1 MQPAW
6 RIPGVGA
13 LHPCID
19 RVVIVSMA
27 SVGTLKRFL
36 PIAVLKGAFHSFE
49 VVTYNGPDP
58 RLKSRIIAVGAGDEK
73 VWQLLKSEEYRLKR
87 YWITRVE
94 LAFDVNSLLEDV
106 QVGLNALIAH
116 LDKRWH
122 QRGHLRLIST
132 AGATVSRGYLPYIP
146 TIYYEDRQSSVS
158 IKCYGRRAKLPAGSF
173 GAPMIRLEWTLS
185 GKRALERHTGGNRI
199 NDLLAADL
207 NAFLVRNL
215 RLARVDHVA
224 VGKLFSVRR
233 STSHVR
239 RISRGCASPI
249 LKQWRDPNYRARRA
263 AFLVL
268 RVLAYRESDGPSPKF
283 ADFDQALHVCQ
294 ESPAQVRG
302 YLRSLRQGSKP
313 LTDYQIN
320 GCFRRVPL
328 LPV

>member
-6 RIPGVGA
+6 RIPGVGV
-13 LHPCID
+13 LHSCID
-19 RVVIVSMA
+19 RVVIVSTA
-27 SVGTLKRFL
+27 SVGSLKRFL

-49 VVTYNGPDP
+49 VITYNGPDP

-73 VWQLLKSEEYRLKR
+73 VWQLLKSDEYRLKR

-94 LAFDVNSLLEDV
+94 LAFDVNCLLEDV
-106 QVGLNALIAH
+106 QVGLNALIAR

-158 IKCYGRRAKLPAGSF
+158 IKCYGRRAKLPDGSF

-185 GKRALERHTGGNRI
+185 GKRALVRHLGGNQI
-199 NDLLAADL
+199 PDLLAADL
-207 NAFLVRNL
+207 NAFLRRNL

-224 VGKLFSVRR
+224 VGKLFKVRR
-233 STSHVR
+233 RTNH
-239 RISRGCASPI
+239 SRSMGRGATSPI
-249 LKQWRDPNYRARRA
+249 LKQWKHPKYRARRA

-268 RVLAYRESDGPSPKF
+268 RVLAYRESPRLSEEH
-283 ADFDQALHVCQ
+283 ALHVCQ

-302 YLRSLRQGSKP
+302 YLRSLRVGGKR
-313 LTDYQIN
+313 LTDYQIK